1 MTETEFIEKEI
12 KLIEDIKSSDVYLRY
27 KELSKEV
34 EDDPILQ
41 SLSKERDEILL
52 KIDSIKDKEA
62 KEKLILLYQKK
73 EKEIESVDLMKE
85 YKIYY
90 EKIKKIINHLSNGLN
105 KEIL

>member
-1 MTETEFIEKEI
+1 MTDTEFIEKEI

-27 KELSKEV
+27 KELSRMV
-34 EDDPILQ
+34 ENDSTLL

-52 KIDSIKDKEA
+52 KMDSSKDKEE
-62 KEKLILLYQKK
+62 KEKLILLYHKK

-85 YKIYY
+85 YKLYY
-90 EKIKKIINHLSNGLN
+90 EKIKKIINHLSDGLN

>member
-34 EDDPILQ
+34 ENDPILQ
-41 SLSKERDEILL
+41 SLSKERDEILF
-52 KIDSIKDKEA
+52 KIDSTKEKEE

>member
-41 SLSKERDEILL
+41 SLSKERDEMLL
-52 KIDSIKDKEA
+52 KIDSTKDKEE

>member
-27 KELSKEV
+27 KELSKKV
-34 EDDPILQ
+34 ENNPTLIE
-41 SLSKERDEILL
+41 LSKERDEILL
-52 KIDSIKDKEA
+52 KIDVT
-62 KEKLILLYQKK
+62 KEKKEKERLVLLYQKK
-73 EKEIESVDLMKE
+73 IKEIESTDLMKE

-90 EKIKKIINHLSNGLN
+90 EKVKKIINHLTDGLN